1 MRIRISKYYI
11 LFTLVLLFFLT
22 GCKVRRPKEVIP
34 EAQMEELLYDYHIA
48 KALGENLPYNENYK
62 KALYIEYVFQ
72 KHATNEATFDSS
84 MVWYTRHADI
94 LSKMYERVSKKLKAE
109 QSVIDK
115 LISIRDN
122 KPEISSPGDSI
133 DVWLW
138 ERMIHLTGSSLNNKL
153 AFSLPSDSNFK
164 ARDTLQWD
172 VHYHFLD
179 TKPDSTEAAIMA
191 IAIQYANDSLI
202 SKTNR
207 VFESGLQ
214 SIRLQADTLGDIK
227 EIRGFIYYTGGE
239 DVTKHLFANQ
249 ISLKRYHS
257 TDSLFTAKPD
267 SISAKEEKATIE
279 PKIEEEIKPEETP
292 LEQPERVN
300 PNDLRRRGERP
311 KPMQKVVDQSVDAK
325 SIQQVGER

>member
-1 MRIRISKYYI
+1 MKRRISKYYI
-11 LFTLVLLFFLT
+11 LFALVLIFLLT
-22 GCKVRRPKEVIP
+22 GCKVRKPKEVIP
-34 EAQMEELLYDYHIA
+34 ETQMEELLYDYHIA
-48 KALGENLPYNENYK
+48 KAMGENLPYNENYK

-72 KHATNEATFDSS
+72 KHGTNEATFDSS
-84 MVWYTRHADI
+84 MVWYTRHAEI
-94 LSKMYERVSKKLKAE
+94 LSKIYERVSKKLKAE

-115 LISIRDN
+115 LVSIRDN
-122 KPEISSPGDSI
+122 KPEISTPGDSI

-138 ERMIHLTGSSLNNKL
+138 ERMIHLTGSTLNNKL
-153 AFSLPSDSNFK
+153 TFSLPSDSNFK

-179 TKPDSTEAAIMA
+179 NKPDTAEAAIMS
-191 IAIQYANDSLI
+191 IAIQYTNDSVV

-214 SIRLQADTLGDIK
+214 RIRLQADTLGDIK
-227 EIRGFIYYTGGE
+227 EIRGFIYYNSGD

-249 ISLKRYHS
+249 ISLMRYHS
-257 TDSLFTAKPD
+257 TDSLFSVKPD
-267 SISAKEEKATIE
+267 SISTEEHKTTLE
-279 PKIEEEIKPEETP
+279 PKVEESIKPEETP

-311 KPMQKVVDQSVDAK
+311 RPMQRVVDPSVDAK